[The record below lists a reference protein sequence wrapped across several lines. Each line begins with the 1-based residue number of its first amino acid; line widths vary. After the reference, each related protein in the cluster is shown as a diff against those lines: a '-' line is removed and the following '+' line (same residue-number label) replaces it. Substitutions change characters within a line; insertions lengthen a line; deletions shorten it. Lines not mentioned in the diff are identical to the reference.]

1 MTQMKPKF
9 RISTLLWLTLAV
21 ACFFAG
27 MSWDEFYERARL
39 AMARK
44 NVAANNVVVQAGTSV
59 RISAP
64 SKVGIHS
71 ITVDHPLL
79 VSAILISSTQVQLAG
94 KTAGTTTITLRDTNG
109 VQTNYSVVVKPKATN
124 FSSFVGIGR

>member
-1 MTQMKPKF
+1 MRPKF

-27 MSWDEFYERARL
+27 MSWDGFYERARL
-39 AMARK
+39 AKK
-44 NVAANNVVVQAGTSV
+44 NVVAVNNVVVQAGNSV

-79 VSAILISSTQVQLAG
+79 VNAILISSTQVQLAG
-94 KTAGTTTITLRDTNG
+94 NTAGTTTVTLGDTNG
-109 VQTNYSVVVKPKATN
+109 VITGYSVTVKPKATN
-124 FSSFVGIGR
+124 ISWFFGIGR